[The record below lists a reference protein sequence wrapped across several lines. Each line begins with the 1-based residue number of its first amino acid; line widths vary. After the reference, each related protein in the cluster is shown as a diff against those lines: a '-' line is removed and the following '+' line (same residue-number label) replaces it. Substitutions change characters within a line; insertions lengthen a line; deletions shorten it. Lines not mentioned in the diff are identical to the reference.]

1 MNNSMIAFCSEA
13 FSLTAQQGQY
23 VNTAFYGA
31 YLLSIPF
38 ALLMSKIGY
47 KNTLILGLAVAGIG
61 FVINSIGINSAIAA
75 QANVYAIFLA
85 SMCLVAMGVVMLQNV
100 ANPYVMVL
108 GSPEKGAFRMTLSQA
123 LNSVATTVAP
133 LFVTYV
139 IINGKAPAPEYVPGP
154 FLGLGVFTI
163 IICLILVFLKLPRID
178 EGAQAEA
185 AGEHRE
191 YKDSVFKYPHVWL
204 GALGFTDDYIKVFRH
219 NKEGLSEKAK
229 LIAQIMLG
237 LAIGL
242 TVCFNGDIV
251 VREKPGESDAQAAVQ
266 ATAAETT
273 GTEKAQDVVKSTK
286 TTIPF
291 VKNHEFDYKW
301 LSPFKGA
308 WGWYCKWAIYVVM
321 IVIVITA
328 CSNGTNLT
336 DGMDG
341 LSTGTSAI
349 AGVVLGIFAW
359 LSGNIINS
367 DYLNIMYIP
376 GTGEIAVFMAAFVG
390 ALIGFLWYNSFPAQV
405 FMGDTGSLAI
415 GGIIG
420 VCAILIRKELL
431 LPVLCGVFFVESLSV
446 LMQRFYFKY
455 TKKRYGEGRRIFK
468 MAPLHH
474 HFQKEGIPALVTAPR
489 RALPEAKIVVRFWII
504 GIILAVLT
512 IALLKI
518 R

>member
-1 MNNSMIAFCSEA
+1 MIYHLFQ
-13 FSLTAQQGQY
+13 SLREYDIPGQGLME
-23 VNTAFYGA
+23 
-31 YLLSIPF
+31 YLSFRAIFASITSTLVAVFAGKRIIRWLQKKQIGEDIRDLGLEGQLQKKGTPTMGGIIIILSILCGVLLF
-38 ALLMSKIGY
+38 ADLTSIYIILL
-47 KNTLILGLAVAGIG
+47 LI
-61 FVINSIGINSAIAA
+61 
-75 QANVYAIFLA
+75 
-85 SMCLVAMGVVMLQNV
+85 
-100 ANPYVMVL
+100 
-108 GSPEKGAFRMTLSQA
+108 
-123 LNSVATTVAP
+123 TT
-133 LFVTYV
+133 
-139 IINGKAPAPEYVPGP
+139 
-154 FLGLGVFTI
+154 
-163 IICLILVFLKLPRID
+163 
-178 EGAQAEA
+178 
-185 AGEHRE
+185 
-191 YKDSVFKYPHVWL
+191 VWL

-251 VREKPGESDAQAAVQ
+251 VREKAGESDAKTAVQ
-266 ATAAETT
+266 TTAAETT

-474 HFQKEGIPALVTAPR
+474 HFQKEGIPALVTAPK